1 MINTIGDLIKELQKY
16 PQDALIFDIYDSH
29 FEEIIYSDE
38 SPCGDPANPYC
49 KFTEGFILL

>member
-1 MINTIGDLIKELQKY
+1 MINTVGDLIKELQKY

-38 SPCGDPANPYC
+38 IPCGDPANPYC
-49 KFTEGFILL
+49 KFIEGFILL